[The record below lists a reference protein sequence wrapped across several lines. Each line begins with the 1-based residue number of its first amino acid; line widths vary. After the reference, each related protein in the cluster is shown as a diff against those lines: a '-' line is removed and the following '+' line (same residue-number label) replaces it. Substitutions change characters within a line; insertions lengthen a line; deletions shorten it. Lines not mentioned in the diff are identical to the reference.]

1 MNFFERF
8 YEKLES
14 LGKYTDSKMGATFIL
29 KGGSSTLNH
38 FQVFILRQLCTDTAQ
53 KSPGQ
58 LVKKLEVQTSLDL
71 HFLHDQGASFL
82 NKKKKEMAGKVYQI
96 VFMIIDGLA
105 TICGLI
111 CFILSL
117 TNMDAGKKIDI
128 H

>member
-1 MNFFERF
+1 
-8 YEKLES
+8 
-14 LGKYTDSKMGATFIL
+14 MGVTFIL

-82 NKKKKEMAGKVYQI
+82 NKKKKWLEKYI
-96 VFMIIDGLA
+96 R
-105 TICGLI
+105 
-111 CFILSL
+111 
-117 TNMDAGKKIDI
+117 
-128 H
+128 

>member
-1 MNFFERF
+1 
-8 YEKLES
+8 
-14 LGKYTDSKMGATFIL
+14 MGATFIL

-38 FQVFILRQLCTDTAQ
+38 FQVFILRQLCTYIGTAQ

-71 HFLHDQGASFL
+71 HFLHDQGVYFL
-82 NKKKKEMAGKVYQI
+82 NKKKEMAGKVYQI

-117 TNMDAGKKIDI
+117 TIMDAGKKI
-128 H
+128 